1 VRHLADWPHTLG
13 PQALLLQTPVYATE
27 KALPLTVPG
36 EVQGQNLGFAKPI
49 LLWASLAN
57 PGAKELAGELAAAF
71 IGLYTVST
79 TDAPERAT
87 HMLLYL
93 TRDTWSDERLAE
105 QVKAARAAGLPIVMA
120 HENDPSLGGS
130 PFARQFEITPQEL
143 ISGGLYR
150 DLAVSCFPGN
160 HREAAEM

>member
-1 VRHLADWPHTLG
+1 MRHLADWPHTLG

-36 EVQGQNLGFAKPI
+36 EVQGQNLAFAKPI
-49 LLWASLAN
+49 LLWASPAN

-71 IGLYTVST
+71 IGLTVST
-79 TDAPERAT
+79 TDTPERAT

-93 TRDTWSDERLAE
+93 TQNTWSEERLAE
-105 QVKAARAAGLPIVMA
+105 QVTAARAAGLPIVMA
-120 HENDPSLGGS
+120 HENDPSLGGCA
-130 PFARQFEITPQEL
+130 FARQFETTPQEL
-143 ISGGLYR
+143 IAGGLYQ
-150 DLAVSCFPGN
+150 DLAVACFAGI